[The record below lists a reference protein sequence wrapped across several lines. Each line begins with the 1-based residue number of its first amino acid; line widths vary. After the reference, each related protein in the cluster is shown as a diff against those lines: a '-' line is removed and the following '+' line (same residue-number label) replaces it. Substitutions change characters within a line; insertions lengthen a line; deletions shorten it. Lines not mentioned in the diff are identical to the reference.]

1 MIFAAIGS
9 ILWILILL
17 FVVFALT
24 GNVFFVVKQQ
34 HAVIIERLGKFN
46 KIVGAGFHAKIP
58 FVDRKAACERGYAER

>member
-46 KIVGAGFHAKIP
+46 KIVGAGFPPPRSPSWTARQP
-58 FVDRKAACERGYAER
+58 Q